1 MREIHQEVLKRDQTV
16 TIYFRLVQ
24 IKDFKIPLKIASDM
38 DMEWA
43 QEPNENKF
51 QNCQKHL
58 RVFSK
63 SDQAFLNGEEIYQHK
78 FDMIDSTD
86 IVAKRQANMAKEI
99 YYPQNIERFSNET
112 VVDFR
117 HKFLHVPS
125 WRRKNDENVK
135 VRLSN
140 NNICQNQF
148 YWNINIYYNL

>member
-1 MREIHQEVLKRDQTV
+1 MR
-16 TIYFRLVQ
+16 
-24 IKDFKIPLKIASDM
+24 IKFKIVRNI
-38 DMEWA
+38 
-43 QEPNENKF
+43 NGY
-51 QNCQKHL
+51 
-58 RVFSK
+58 FSK

-86 IVAKRQANMAKEI
+86 IVAKRQANMAEEI

-125 WRRKNDENVK
+125 WRRKDDENVK

-140 NNICQNQF
+140 NKILRNQCSK
-148 YWNINIYYNL
+148 INIYYKKRKLK